1 MDNTKVTNYADDNT
15 PYAIES
21 SVEQLLVI
29 LENET
34 STLLE
39 WFHWNDMKS
48 NNDKCHLLVLN
59 HEDNLVKIGDE
70 EIIGSTSIKLLGIT
84 IDNKLNFKEHVTK
97 ICKKAN
103 QKLHALARI
112 SKYLDT
118 DKLKIIMKTFM
129 ESQFNYCP
137 LVWMFHSRTLNNK
150 INKLQERALKI
161 VYKNRNLTFQEL
173 LNLDNSF
180 TIHHRNL
187 QKLATE
193 MFKIKNNISPTLI
206 QELFPVNENH
216 YDLRNKRCWETSNV
230 RTTCYGTETLLFR
243 GQKTWQLLPTSIKE
257 SKSLPEFK
265 NKIRNWRPEGCTCKL
280 CKEFIHDLGYI

>member
-1 MDNTKVTNYADDNT
+1 
-15 PYAIES
+15 
-21 SVEQLLVI
+21 
-29 LENET
+29 
-34 STLLE
+34 
-39 WFHWNDMKS
+39 MKS

-59 HEDNLVKIGDE
+59 HEDNLIKIGDE
-70 EIIGSTSIKLLGIT
+70 EIIGSASIKLLGIT
-84 IDNKLNFKEHVTK
+84 IDNKLNFNEHVTK

-112 SKYLDT
+112 AKYLNT
-118 DKLKIIMKTFM
+118 DKLKIIMKSFI
-129 ESQFNYCP
+129 ESRFNYCP
-137 LVWMFHSRTLNNK
+137 LVWMFHSRMLNNK

-161 VYKNRNLTFQEL
+161 VYKNRNLPYQEL
-173 LNLDNSF
+173 LNLDKSF

-193 MFKIKNNISPTLI
+193 MFKIKNNISPTLV
-206 QELFPVNENH
+206 QELFPVHENH
-216 YDLRNKRCWETSNV
+216 YDLRNKSSWETSNV

-243 GQKTWQLLPTSIKE
+243 GQKTWQLLPTSIKD
-257 SKSLPEFK
+257 SKSLSEFK

>member
-21 SVEQLLVI
+21 SVEQLLET

-34 STLLE
+34 STLLK

-59 HEDNLVKIGDE
+59 HEDNLVKNGDE

-97 ICKKAN
+97 ICKKAK

-112 SKYLDT
+112 AKYLDT

-137 LVWMFHSRTLNNK
+137 LVWMFHSRPLNNK
-150 INKLQERALKI
+150 NKQITRMG
-161 VYKNRNLTFQEL
+161 TQ
-173 LNLDNSF
+173 NS
-180 TIHHRNL
+180 
-187 QKLATE
+187 
-193 MFKIKNNISPTLI
+193 
-206 QELFPVNENH
+206 V
-216 YDLRNKRCWETSNV
+216 
-230 RTTCYGTETLLFR
+230 
-243 GQKTWQLLPTSIKE
+243 
-257 SKSLPEFK
+257 
-265 NKIRNWRPEGCTCKL
+265 
-280 CKEFIHDLGYI
+280 

>member
-21 SVEQLLVI
+21 SVEQLLET

-59 HEDNLVKIGDE
+59 HEGNLVKNGDE
-70 EIIGSTSIKLLGIT
+70 EIIGCTSIKLLGIT
-84 IDNKLNFKEHVTK
+84 IDNKLNFIEHVTK
-97 ICKKAN
+97 ICKKAK

-112 SKYLDT
+112 AKYLDT

-150 INKLQERALKI
+150 INKLPERALKI
-161 VYKNRNLTFQEL
+161 SV
-173 LNLDNSF
+173 
-180 TIHHRNL
+180 
-187 QKLATE
+187 
-193 MFKIKNNISPTLI
+193 
-206 QELFPVNENH
+206 
-216 YDLRNKRCWETSNV
+216 
-230 RTTCYGTETLLFR
+230 
-243 GQKTWQLLPTSIKE
+243 
-257 SKSLPEFK
+257 
-265 NKIRNWRPEGCTCKL
+265 
-280 CKEFIHDLGYI
+280 